1 MPHVSGRH
9 AIFSLF
15 VCGMLVLPAAVSAQ
29 SRPCAGDEYR
39 QFDFWVG
46 GWRVENAAGA
56 LVGHD
61 TIRRVTDCFLH
72 ERRPAATR
80 DRASTYSTPPVE
92 CGTRVGSTTEGSCS
106 RVGGLLLQLDGGLD
120 GGKMILQGPG
130 VGQGGAAVINRIT
143 WSVEGGDPD
152 HVRQLWETSADDG
165 KTWSVGFDGHYMREA
180 EKN

>member
-61 TIRRVTDCFLH
+61 TIRRFTDCFLH
-72 ERRPAATR
+72 ESYTTPSGYEGQSFNIFDAAR
-80 DRASTYSTPPVE
+80 GVWHQSWVDN
-92 CGTRVGSTTEGSCS
+92 
-106 RVGGLLLQLDGGLD
+106 GGLLLQLDGGLD

-152 HVRQLWETSADDG
+152 HVRQLWETFADDG